1 MAEGNDPSA
10 SDTIKMSELSSANRQ
25 KLDDLRSLMHDKSK
39 EGLMTYLESGW
50 DINQLFLNNVPVKS
64 GKELPCD
71 QIAAIH
77 LAVDVGWL
85 EGLQLL
91 IEAGADVN
99 LRDYCDGVV
108 LSGENSYNRKPQKLM
123 FTPLMRAVWLW
134 PRPQSLEI
142 VKFLLENGADPN
154 LTCPYTN
161 HTAISVAVKCR
172 NLPVVDL
179 LLNQYNVDLTG
190 MFYTETGA
198 KTDILSFACDTILPG
213 ALSECRIHLEK
224 PSQFCARAFHKEKK
238 PQKVEDSSKGFNL
251 VNYLVSDGAGGSS
264 DHFLFEGF
272 KLIKDLVSN
281 GAIVSANSFD
291 VLQKL
296 RFDSTPD
303 FDPKILDFLF
313 KNGIDINDV
322 KDGSTLFSRAV
333 SRYSHTNYIRWLIRH
348 GANINLSHRDVFI
361 LSLVARNYELY
372 ELMLHA
378 GLKTSQRDRDVL
390 QQILLKQ
397 NARPVPLERLD
408 IEDRT
413 EESKCTLE
421 KFKTWNFGQR
431 MQTEM
436 QERDLMEFSDDT
448 LHMYPTA
455 NLWKFRNFNFYFF
468 LCRTGFV
475 SNTSQSVH
483 FKLSTEEEEQI
494 RQIFAILS
502 EPPSLKWR
510 CRQWIR
516 QNLVSLSP
524 SVIQSL
530 HLPSELKRYILC
542 HDL

>member
-1 MAEGNDPSA
+1 
-10 SDTIKMSELSSANRQ
+10 
-25 KLDDLRSLMHDKSK
+25 
-39 EGLMTYLESGW
+39 MTYLESGW
-50 DINQLFLNNVPVKS
+50 DINQIFPNNVPVKS
-64 GKELPCD
+64 GKKLPCD

-91 IEAGADVN
+91 IKAGADVN

-108 LSGENSYNRKPQKLM
+108 LSGEIHSFQGKPQKLM

-161 HTAISVAVKCR
+161 HAAITVAVKCK

-190 MFYTETGA
+190 MFYTDTGA
-198 KTDILSFACDTILPG
+198 KTDILSFACETILPRE
-213 ALSECRIHLEK
+213 LLECRIHLEQ
-224 PSQFCARAFHKEKK
+224 PGQFCARAFHNMKR
-238 PQKVEDSSKGFNL
+238 PQKAEDSSEGFN
-251 VNYLVSDGAGGSS
+251 
-264 DHFLFEGF
+264 HFLFEGF

-281 GAIVSANSFD
+281 GAIVNANSFD

-296 RFDSTPD
+296 RFDSTPE
-303 FDPKILDFLF
+303 FDSKVLDFLF
-313 KNGIDINDV
+313 KNGIDINVV
-322 KDGSTLFSRAV
+322 KNGSTLFSRAV

-348 GANINLSHRDVFI
+348 GANTNLSHRHVFI

-372 ELMLHA
+372 ELMLQA

-408 IEDRT
+408 IEDQT
-413 EESKCTLE
+413 DESKCTME
-421 KFKTWNFGQR
+421 KFITWNFGQR

-448 LHMYPTA
+448 LHMYPTV
-455 NLWKFRNFNFYFF
+455 NHWKFRNFNFYFV
-468 LCRTGFV
+468 LCRFEAV
-475 SNTSQSVH
+475 SDTSQSVH

-494 RQIFAILS
+494 RQIVAILS
-502 EPPSLKWR
+502 QPPSLKWR
-510 CRQWIR
+510 CRQWFR